1 MSGDDAGPGEVSHAR
16 GVGGPGETVA
26 PPVVTEATAGPA
38 APAASAPLRLAAS
51 AAVTAG
57 TAGAEVTADAVP
69 VA

>member
-1 MSGDDAGPGEVSHAR
+1 MKRFRVFVRRFEV
-16 GVGGPGETVA
+16 
-26 PPVVTEATAGPA
+26 VVTEATAGPA